1 MTVAEFIPEFL
12 ELIAKD
18 HSPTTIHSYKRVCEA
33 YILPALGHRKM
44 REITPLD
51 VQKFV
56 QQLEN
61 LPPADRTGK
70 REAADSSRISP
81 ATVKR
86 YYCVL
91 QSLLGHACKLGLIA
105 ENPANSARITLP
117 RQTHEKVET
126 FSPEEMSQIFSGL
139 TQEKMKYQVI
149 VYLAFITGGQTG

>member
-91 QSLLGHACKLGLIA
+91 QSLLATPVNWPDSRK
-105 ENPANSARITLP
+105 P
-117 RQTHEKVET
+117 RQFCPDHST
-126 FSPEEMSQIFSGL
+126 P
-139 TQEKMKYQVI
+139 
-149 VYLAFITGGQTG
+149 ADA